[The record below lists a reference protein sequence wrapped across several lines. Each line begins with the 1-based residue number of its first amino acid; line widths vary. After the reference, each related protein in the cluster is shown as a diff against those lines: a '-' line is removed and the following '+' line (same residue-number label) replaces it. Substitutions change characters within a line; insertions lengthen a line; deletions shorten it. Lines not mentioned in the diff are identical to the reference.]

1 MAKMTDNSKRESNRP
16 SRADIV
22 KDANESLP
30 GIGEDKIGE
39 LLDSVD
45 EGMLNWISGAISDIF
60 KSFATEFKAHWKD
73 AKDVFDDLENLPEHR
88 RRIIE
93 QVTGKSF
100 DELDSTE
107 LLKSIERTEGMEE
120 EEEEEPDDE

>member
-45 EGMLNWISGAISDIF
+45 EGMLNWISGAIGEIF
-60 KSFATEFKAHWKD
+60 KSFATQFKAHWED
-73 AKDVFDDLENLPEHR
+73 ARDVFEDLENLPEHR

-93 QVTGKSF
+93 QVTGKNF

-120 EEEEEPDDE
+120 EEEPDDE